1 MGCMNPG
8 CDEQFESAGFV
19 GIQSMGLVELLSAR
33 RDSGF
38 GFPALTGLRIS
49 RLKNECC
56 FR

>member
-1 MGCMNPG
+1 MNPG

-19 GIQSMGLVELLSAR
+19 GIQSRGLVELLSAR